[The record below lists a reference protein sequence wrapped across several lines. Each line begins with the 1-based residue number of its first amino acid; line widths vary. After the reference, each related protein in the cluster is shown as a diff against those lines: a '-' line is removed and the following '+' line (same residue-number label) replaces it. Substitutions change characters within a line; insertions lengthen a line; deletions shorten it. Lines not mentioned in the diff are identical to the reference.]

1 MTKKIKNY
9 FCILLCDSKKTHKD
23 VVMCKTFSNFA

>member
-1 MTKKIKNY
+1 MTKKTKDY
-9 FCILLCDSKKTHKD
+9 FCILLCNSKKTHKD